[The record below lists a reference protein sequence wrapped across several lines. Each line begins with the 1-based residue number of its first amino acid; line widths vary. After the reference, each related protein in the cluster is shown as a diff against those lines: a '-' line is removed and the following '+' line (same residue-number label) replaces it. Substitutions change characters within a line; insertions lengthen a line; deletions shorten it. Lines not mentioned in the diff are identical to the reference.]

1 MIWKMYISTG
11 HIIHIHVLIS
21 LVFCFTSSNVHDWL
35 LCVSLS
41 VITINK
47 VLSKCGFIIL
57 WTILECTFLEM
68 RQKKKK
74 RCYFPWN
81 VFIWIVDFSFSTL
94 QQKKSLFFS
103 WNKYWNPKKKKKLI
117 RVGYKTYIY
126 MRNETYREYGNVI
139 EILKIHGKKSIL
151 LDKFN
156 ADIFHVRGSG
166 LFIC

>member
-35 LCVSLS
+35 LCVLLS

-57 WTILECTFLEM
+57 WTILECTYLEM
-68 RQKKKK
+68 RQKKIDVISLEMFLYEQLILNFIF
-74 RCYFPWN
+74 YFAA
-81 VFIWIVDFSFSTL
+81 
-94 QQKKSLFFS
+94 KKSLFFLEQIL
-103 WNKYWNPKKKKKLI
+103 KYKKKIDKGWVQNIYLYEKWNIPRI
-117 RVGYKTYIY
+117 RK
-126 MRNETYREYGNVI
+126 NLI

-166 LFIC
+166 LFIR

>member
-57 WTILECTFLEM
+57 WTILESTYLEM

-74 RCYFPWN
+74 MLFPLKCFYMNSW
-81 VFIWIVDFSFSTL
+81 FLISFSTL

-103 WNKYWNPKKKKKLI
+103 WNKYWNQKKKIDKGWVQNIYLYEKWNIPRI
-117 RVGYKTYIY
+117 RK
-126 MRNETYREYGNVI
+126 NVI

-166 LFIC
+166 LFIR

>member
-57 WTILECTFLEM
+57 WTILECTYLEM

-74 RCYFPWN
+74 MLFPLKCFYMNSW
-81 VFIWIVDFSFSTL
+81 FLISFSTL
-94 QQKKSLFFS
+94 QQKSPFFS
-103 WNKYWNPKKKKKLI
+103 WNKYWNIKKKLI
-117 RVGYKTYIY
+117 RVGYKTYLYEKWNIP
-126 MRNETYREYGNVI
+126 RIRKNVI